1 MCQIFCIYL
10 IFQSLFGSLFARMIC
25 ANFVFFNL
33 LIFFE
38 VLQSFYLFS
47 LVFLRRQFFC
57 KFGNFYV
64 FFQSFNLFWLA
75 YCGGIF
81 CKFGNFYILQFLI
94 FCGWLFAGANFCKVR
109 RRRPASTCWPSLTWK
124 THFCLLLFFH
134 TSDEDGDD
142 GDVDGGDV
150 KRMKGKCNCQMFLNI
165 VKCL

>member
-33 LIFFE
+33 LIFLE
-38 VLQSFYLFS
+38 VLQSFYLLS
-47 LVFLRRQFFC
+47 LAFLRGQIFANLAIFT
-57 KFGNFYV
+57 F
-64 FFQSFNLFWLA
+64 FNLL
-75 YCGGIF
+75 IF
-81 CKFGNFYILQFLI
+81 CGRLFAGANLSTFTFFNLLI
-94 FCGWLFAGANFCKVR
+94 FCGWLFARANFCKVR